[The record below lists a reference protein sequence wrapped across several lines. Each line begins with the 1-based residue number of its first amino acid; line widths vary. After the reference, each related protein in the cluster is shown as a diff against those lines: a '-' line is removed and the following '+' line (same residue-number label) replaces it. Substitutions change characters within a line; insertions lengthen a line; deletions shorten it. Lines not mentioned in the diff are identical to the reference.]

1 MNKQFHTL
9 ELDRHIGRF
18 YSWRIR
24 DISRFIWSLPIT
36 IRHSPFG
43 RCKACGRSIRTGKMC
58 LVCIETIREYPIG
71 PRMMS
76 ESAIM
81 LRRMLFPYISREE
94 VLAVEE
100 MVVQAILEQ
109 AILKAEAK
117 HLLQLVRFELRMKD
131 KGETQVVDDVP
142 F

>member
-1 MNKQFHTL
+1 
-9 ELDRHIGRF
+9 
-18 YSWRIR
+18 
-24 DISRFIWSLPIT
+24 
-36 IRHSPFG
+36 
-43 RCKACGRSIRTGKMC
+43 
-58 LVCIETIREYPIG
+58 
-71 PRMMS
+71 
-76 ESAIM
+76 M